1 MPAIQAR
8 YWILTIPSHLYVPY
22 LPPGYCHVQ
31 GQLETGVGGFVHWQ
45 LVVSASTKITLASVR
60 ATFGPVHA
68 EPSRSDACRA
78 YCWKEDTRVAGT
90 QFELGELPVRRNSKS
105 DWDAILVAARA
116 GRIESIPADIQ
127 VRCYNQLRRIGSDYV
142 QPLPMERSAKVFWGR
157 TGTGKS
163 RLAWE
168 EAGLEA
174 YSKDPRTKWWD
185 GYMGQ
190 THVVID
196 EFRGTIDIVHLLRW
210 LDRYPVRVENKGG
223 SVSLSATRFWLTSNL
238 DPRLWYPDVDAE
250 TVAALVRRIEI
261 HHFN

>member
-60 ATFGPVHA
+60 ATFGPIHA
-68 EPSRSDACRA
+68 EPSRSDASRA

-116 GRIESIPADIQ
+116 GRVNQSPQIFKYVVITNCDALVQTMYNLCLWNEVLKYSGAELGLGKVVSHGKKQGSKLTLKIQEPNGGMDTWAKLTLSSMNSGEPLISSIYCDGLIGIQ
-127 VRCYNQLRRIGSDYV
+127 FVWRTKVDQCHCQLQGFGLRRTLIQGCGIRMWT
-142 QPLPMERSAKVFWGR
+142 QKQLP
-157 TGTGKS
+157 
-163 RLAWE
+163 
-168 EAGLEA
+168 
-174 YSKDPRTKWWD
+174 P
-185 GYMGQ
+185 
-190 THVVID
+190 
-196 EFRGTIDIVHLLRW
+196 
-210 LDRYPVRVENKGG
+210 
-223 SVSLSATRFWLTSNL
+223 
-238 DPRLWYPDVDAE
+238 
-250 TVAALVRRIEI
+250 
-261 HHFN
+261 

>member
-1 MPAIQAR
+1 M
-8 YWILTIPSHLYVPY
+8 
-22 LPPGYCHVQ
+22 Q

-60 ATFGPVHA
+60 ATFGPIHA
-68 EPSRSDACRA
+68 EPSRSDASRA

-174 YSKDPRTKWWD
+174 YAKDPRTKWWD

-223 SVSLSATRFWLTSNL
+223 SVSLSATRFWFTSNL

>member
-1 MPAIQAR
+1 
-8 YWILTIPSHLYVPY
+8 
-22 LPPGYCHVQ
+22 
-31 GQLETGVGGFVHWQ
+31 
-45 LVVSASTKITLASVR
+45 
-60 ATFGPVHA
+60 
-68 EPSRSDACRA
+68 
-78 YCWKEDTRVAGT
+78 
-90 QFELGELPVRRNSKS
+90 
-105 DWDAILVAARA
+105 
-116 GRIESIPADIQ
+116 
-127 VRCYNQLRRIGSDYV
+127 
-142 QPLPMERSAKVFWGR
+142 MERSAKVFWGR

-174 YSKDPRTKWWD
+174 YAKDPRTKWWD

-223 SVSLSATRFWLTSNL
+223 SVSLSATRFWFTSNL